1 MKKHY
6 LIIAIFSVLLLTS
19 CDPYG
24 VNKDRDFQK
33 IKNQLSENL
42 SVNSIEIEDNKNLLV
57 KVKSPF
63 KENKG
68 SFENFASVAQYII
81 GKNYKPNVLSMDK
94 NIIIEMTD
102 TLNNNYKSKTDFKSI
117 FFLEKFFDKTL
128 NNLESILNPEYN
140 GEEYTIIEFHKTD
153 CFKRII
159 SNGIKSANIVGIEK
173 DKTEK
178 VNVIIIAEGN
188 KEHYLKIN
196 YIGTELNIIK
206 CFNDK

>member
-1 MKKHY
+1 MNKQY
-6 LIIAIFSVLLLTS
+6 LIIVIFSVLLLTS

-24 VNKDRDFQK
+24 VNKDEDFQK
-33 IKNQLSENL
+33 IRKQLSENL
-42 SVNSIEIEDNKNLLV
+42 SVNSIEIEDNKNLLI

-81 GKNYKPNVLSMDK
+81 GKNYKPNTLSMDK

-128 NNLESILNPEYN
+128 NNLELILNPEYN
-140 GEEYTIIEFHKTD
+140 GKENTINEFHKTD
-153 CFKRII
+153 CFKKII
-159 SNGIKSANIVGIEK
+159 SKEIKSANIVGIEK
-173 DKTEK
+173 DKTGK

-188 KEHYLKIN
+188 EEHYLKIN